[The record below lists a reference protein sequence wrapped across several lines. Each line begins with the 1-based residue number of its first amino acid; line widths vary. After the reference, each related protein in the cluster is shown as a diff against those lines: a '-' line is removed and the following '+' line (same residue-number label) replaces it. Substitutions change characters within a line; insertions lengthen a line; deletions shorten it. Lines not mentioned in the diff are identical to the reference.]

1 MMFNFVYATNRQE
14 IETRNIK
21 YYVEMQYLSIEQKKS

>member
-1 MMFNFVYATNRQE
+1 MMFNFMYATNRQE

-21 YYVEMQYLSIEQKKS
+21 YYVGMQYLCIEQKKA

>member
-14 IETRNIK
+14 IETRDIK
-21 YYVEMQYLSIEQKKS
+21 YYVEMQYLCIEQKKS